1 MASPSVKYIAIAA
14 NDCGYSDTAEE
25 LIVSYVHP
33 LFVKADSATSKA
45 YNSSWHDAARR
56 QFADDY
62 REAMKLEIT
71 TLENIDA
78 WSVIDW

>member
-1 MASPSVKYIAIAA
+1 MALMSSWRW
-14 NDCGYSDTAEE
+14 TRQFLQW
-25 LIVSYVHP
+25 LIY
-33 LFVKADSATSKA
+33 LAYSATSKA

-62 REAMKLEIT
+62 WEAMKLEIA

-78 WSVIDW
+78 WSVVDR